1 LENGLADVYRTGTVT
16 GRTSRCGRTGFCAA
30 AVADIAFFVGWD
42 VDAFFDAFGGIFQC
56 DFDADLQ
63 IRALIVW
70 LTAAAPASVDP
81 ATATFTCPG
90 VPEASVQAI
99 IGYVLLFPDTSTD
112 PQDGSIRHLECRG
125 KMYTDNAWTG
135 TLVFYSQFGRE
146 LHGYHPWQLSRLPH
160 GRRSEAFDVPGV
172 EGATGEF
179 RIPDE
184 EGGPSAL
191 ITCGDSFVLLA
202 FSNQTPLNGDVKA
215 GIINP
220 AVVEGD
226 YEQIR
231 DLAGRLSVSLPDD
244 WFPTLLRLPDVI
256 KNETVEVDEAEWQK
270 VYQAIA
276 DALAHLIEFRQQ
288 EGRMLQKLFEQKI
301 ATIGELLKEVEP
313 YEQDRIDKIKGR
325 LLENLQKVPEVE
337 YDKNRFEQELIYY
350 LEKLDIN
357 EEKDRLRNHLHYFI
371 DTMNNGSGQGKKLGF
386 IVQEIGR
393 EINTLGSKSNHAEM
407 QQIVVQMKDVLEQI
421 KEQVLNVL

>member
-1 LENGLADVYRTGTVT
+1 MIQ
-16 GRTSRCGRTGFCAA
+16 SMTGFGKVTAEMTDKK
-30 AVADIAFFVGWD
+30 VTIE
-42 VDAFFDAFGGIFQC
+42 IKSLNSKQL
-56 DFDADLQ
+56 DLFTRIPSAYREKEMQ
-63 IRALIVW
+63 IRNELSQKLERGKIDFILHV
-70 LTAAAPASVDP
+70 
-81 ATATFTCPG
+81 
-90 VPEASVQAI
+90 EY
-99 IGYVLLFPDTSTD
+99 IGKDTSTK
-112 PQDGSIRHLECRG
+112 I
-125 KMYTDNAWTG
+125 NA
-135 TLVFYSQFGRE
+135 
-146 LHGYHPWQLSRLPH
+146 
-160 GRRSEAFDVPGV
+160 
-172 EGATGEF
+172 
-179 RIPDE
+179 
-184 EGGPSAL
+184 
-191 ITCGDSFVLLA
+191 
-202 FSNQTPLNGDVKA
+202 
-215 GIINP
+215 
-220 AVVEGD
+220 AVVEGY

-276 DALAHLIEFRQQ
+276 DALAQLIEFRQQ

-421 KEQVLNVL
+421 KEQILNVL

>member
-1 LENGLADVYRTGTVT
+1 MIQ
-16 GRTSRCGRTGFCAA
+16 SMTGFGK
-30 AVADIAFFVGWD
+30 VIAEMTDKKVT
-42 VDAFFDAFGGIFQC
+42 IEIKSLNSKQL
-56 DFDADLQ
+56 DLFTRIPSAYREKEMQ
-63 IRALIVW
+63 IRNELSQKLERGKIDFILHV
-70 LTAAAPASVDP
+70 
-81 ATATFTCPG
+81 
-90 VPEASVQAI
+90 EY
-99 IGYVLLFPDTSTD
+99 IGKDTSTK
-112 PQDGSIRHLECRG
+112 I
-125 KMYTDNAWTG
+125 NA
-135 TLVFYSQFGRE
+135 
-146 LHGYHPWQLSRLPH
+146 
-160 GRRSEAFDVPGV
+160 
-172 EGATGEF
+172 
-179 RIPDE
+179 
-184 EGGPSAL
+184 
-191 ITCGDSFVLLA
+191 
-202 FSNQTPLNGDVKA
+202 
-215 GIINP
+215 
-220 AVVEGD
+220 AVVEGY

>member
-1 LENGLADVYRTGTVT
+1 MIH
-16 GRTSRCGRTGFCAA
+16 SMTGFGKVTAEMTDKK
-30 AVADIAFFVGWD
+30 VTIE
-42 VDAFFDAFGGIFQC
+42 IKSLNSKQL
-56 DFDADLQ
+56 DLFTRIPSAYREKEMQ
-63 IRALIVW
+63 IRNELSQKLERGKIDFILHV
-70 LTAAAPASVDP
+70 
-81 ATATFTCPG
+81 
-90 VPEASVQAI
+90 EY
-99 IGYVLLFPDTSTD
+99 IGKDTSTK
-112 PQDGSIRHLECRG
+112 I
-125 KMYTDNAWTG
+125 NA
-135 TLVFYSQFGRE
+135 
-146 LHGYHPWQLSRLPH
+146 
-160 GRRSEAFDVPGV
+160 
-172 EGATGEF
+172 
-179 RIPDE
+179 
-184 EGGPSAL
+184 
-191 ITCGDSFVLLA
+191 
-202 FSNQTPLNGDVKA
+202 
-215 GIINP
+215 
-220 AVVEGD
+220 AVVEGY

-270 VYQAIA
+270 VHQAIA

-421 KEQVLNVL
+421 KEQILNVL